1 MKKRIQVLQDCRRA
15 GLTRLFSIN
24 TYLRL
29 KRKREERQRS
39 KTVLDEVLGQIKVSI
54 FWYNLN
60 SFRKFLILPV
70 YVIFNAS
77 LCTFLYILCCW
88 LTISIIFF
96 EEKLSVVICF
106 GNLFV
111 SDHFIDYQALLLLI
125 NFSLNVMILYK
136 K

>member
-54 FWYNLN
+54 LCYNLHN
-60 SFRKFLILPV
+60 FGKFLILLV
-70 YVIFNAS
+70 YFIFNVN
-77 LCTFLYILCCW
+77 LYN
-88 LTISIIFF
+88 FF
-96 EEKLSVVICF
+96 MHFMLLSKVLVNINGFTDSGVNSAYRSSNSYHNLLWEKVEHSHMF
-106 GNLFV
+106 
-111 SDHFIDYQALLLLI
+111 
-125 NFSLNVMILYK
+125 
-136 K
+136 